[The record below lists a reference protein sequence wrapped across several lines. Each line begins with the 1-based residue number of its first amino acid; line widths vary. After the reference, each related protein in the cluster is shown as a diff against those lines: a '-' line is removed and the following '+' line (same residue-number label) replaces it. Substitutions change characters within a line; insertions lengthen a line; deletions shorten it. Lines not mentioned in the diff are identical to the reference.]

1 MTTAEDL
8 LKKGMSV
15 INVSTAV
22 GYASPSHF
30 SKRFRQHYLINPKA
44 WQAKYAVVHTPFT
57 EHTATEIK

>member
-15 INVSTAV
+15 IEVAVAV
-22 GYASPSHF
+22 GYSSPSHF

-44 WQAKYAVVHTPFT
+44 WQAKYAVSHMSLAENIVT
-57 EHTATEIK
+57 KSQ